1 MRMAI
6 SIPRYTIEDLDRL
19 PDDGNRYEILDGFLM
34 VTPSPGVPHQSV
46 ASRLLLELALA
57 VGKTGD
63 AHVIAVGTIE
73 RPPATHLEPDILVF
87 PARFS
92 PKLHWRQID
101 EHWLAV
107 EVLSRGSRVYDR
119 EFKTNAYFALGVK
132 EVWLADPRNLNVEVC
147 RPNGERQIVTDT
159 LRWAVPT
166 LDRIVSIELGEV
178 FKGLE

>member
-1 MRMAI
+1 MGMAI
-6 SIPRYTIEDLDRL
+6 SIPRYTIDDLDRL
-19 PDDGNRYEILDGFLM
+19 PEDGNRYEILDGFLM

-46 ASRLLLELALA
+46 AARLQYRLTRA
-57 VGKTGD
+57 VGEGD
-63 AHVIAVGTIE
+63 AHVIGVGTIE
-73 RPPATHLEPDILVF
+73 RAPATHLEPDILVF

-92 PKLHWRQID
+92 PKLKWREID

-132 EVWLADPRNLNVEVC
+132 EVWLVDPRHSSVEVC
-147 RPNGERQIVTDT
+147 RPTGERQIVRDT

-166 LDRIVSIELGEV
+166 LDRIVTIELGEV